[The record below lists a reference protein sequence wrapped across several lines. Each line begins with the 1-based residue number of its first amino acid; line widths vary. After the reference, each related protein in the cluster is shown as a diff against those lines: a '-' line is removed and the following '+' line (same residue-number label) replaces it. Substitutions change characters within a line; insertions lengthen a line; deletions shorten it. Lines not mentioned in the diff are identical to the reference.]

1 MSVPKYGERWPTY
14 ARQWDIMARTRL
26 TNLRVAAKK
35 ILANKARYQAVEK
48 KTGVPWYWIGPVHY
62 RESDL
67 DFNTQLAQGDP
78 LGRVSTHVPRGQGPY
93 RGKDAWER
101 AALIAL
107 EDTGATK
114 VKDWRLEKLIFHWER
129 YNGWGYQ
136 KHGVPS
142 PYVWAGSSIQK
153 PGKYVADGVWSSTAV
168 DRQLGC
174 ASILKTLM
182 ELDPSIKPARET
194 PVRQVSAAAAPV
206 RPGLMARV
214 RGWFG
219 G

>member
-1 MSVPKYGERWPTY
+1 MSVPKYSERWPTY

-26 TNLRVAAKK
+26 TDLRTAAKK
-35 ILANKARYQAVEK
+35 ILAHKARYQAVEK
-48 KTGVPWYWIGPVHY
+48 RTGVPWYWIGPTHY

-93 RGKDAWER
+93 FGKDAWER

-107 EDTGATK
+107 EDTGATN
-114 VKDWRLEKLIFHWER
+114 VKDWRLEKLIYHWEN
-129 YNGWGYQ
+129 YNGWGY
-136 KHGVPS
+136 KMHGVPS
-142 PYVWAGSSIQK
+142 PYVWGGSSIQK

-182 ELDPSIKPARET
+182 ELDPSIKLARET
-194 PVRQVSAAAAPV
+194 PVRQASAAAAPV